1 MRLRQIMIR
10 HAGWEGNVMRRL
22 RPLAVIFCVMVMAG
36 HAFAASKRAFIV
48 GNDSYEN
55 VVALQKAR
63 NDAQTI
69 AKTVQGLGF
78 KVSLHLDLDRKSLS
92 NALNLFEQSISE
104 GDEVFFF
111 FSGHGFEIRGINYL
125 LPTDVPEAGPGQ
137 ETVVRDAAFDAD
149 DVIERLRG
157 RGARVTIAVIDACRD
172 NPFAADGVRSLP
184 GSRGLA
190 QMAPAEGVFILMSA
204 GNKQMALD
212 RLSDADKDPN
222 SVFTR
227 FFVRELVKPGQT
239 LVQTAKRTQVA
250 VRELAK
256 TVGFDQ
262 TPAYYDQVI
271 GDVILVKNGPASA
284 DVAEANTAQ
293 SGSGTI
299 TLPSTLQLSP
309 SVSVG
314 PGVTLG
320 PGVMIGGKQAELL
333 VQEQQNLQGANNP
346 ALGAVQLA
354 LAAAEKAKQQAN
366 AALGNTP
373 GPVALLSP
381 TPELAPGANGQG
393 NSGQPP
399 IANFTRSNQGWMV
412 TFSVAEPAVSI
423 AYRFDGKGEFTDLG
437 QLDFLDQ
444 RTGQRMPN
452 PNLAMA
458 ANQKTTVIEVVY
470 RLADGQERGPFP
482 IRFEPETAL
491 FDMQRKTLDQIW
503 PSWVAFRDYDG
514 VMVYFTT
521 LISYR
526 CAISEVR
533 YGLDDAAPFK
543 RFNMP
548 PCNTKDPYSVPE
560 NAKIWE
566 KVPSKTSAINI
577 QLVWRDGT
585 VSDVKRIEK

>member
-1 MRLRQIMIR
+1 VII
-10 HAGWEGNVMRRL
+10 WL
-22 RPLAVIFCVMVMAG
+22 RPLAVLCILIMAG
-36 HAFAASKRAFIV
+36 PVQAATKRAFVV
-48 GNDSYEN
+48 GNDSYDN
-55 VVALQKAR
+55 VVTLQKAR
-63 NDAQTI
+63 NDAKTI

-92 NALNLFEQSISE
+92 NALNLFEQSIGT

-111 FSGHGFEIRGINYL
+111 FSGHGFEIKGVNYL

-172 NPFAADGVRSLP
+172 NPFAAEGVRSLP
-184 GSRGLA
+184 GARGLA

-227 FFVRELVKPGQT
+227 FFVRELVKPDQT
-239 LVQTAKRTQVA
+239 LVQTAKKTQVA

-256 TVGFDQ
+256 TVGFEQ

-271 GDVILVKNGPASA
+271 GDVVLVNSNPGTAEVA
-284 DVAEANTAQ
+284 DANTSQAV
-293 SGSGTI
+293 SGTI
-299 TLPSTLQLSP
+299 TLPSKLQLSP

-320 PGVMIGGKQAELL
+320 PGVTISGKQPELL
-333 VQEQQNLQGANNP
+333 IQEQQNLQGANNP

-354 LAAAEKAKQQAN
+354 MQAAERAKQQAN
-366 AALGNTP
+366 AAVDNAASNA
-373 GPVALLSP
+373 ALLSP
-381 TPELAPGANGQG
+381 TPELGQVG
-393 NSGQPP
+393 SGQEGGGQASLGQPP
-399 IANFTRSNQGWMV
+399 IANFTRSNQGWIA

-423 AYRFDGKGEFTDLG
+423 AYRFGGKGEFIDLG
-437 QLDFLDQ
+437 QMDFLDP

-470 RLADGQERGPFP
+470 RLADGKERGPFP

-491 FDMQRKTLDQIW
+491 FDMQKKTLDQIW
-503 PSWVAFRDYDG
+503 PSWIAFRDYKG
-514 VMVYFTT
+514 LTIYFST
-521 LISYR
+521 LITYR

-533 YGLDDAAPFK
+533 YGLDDAEPLK

-548 PCNTKDPYSVPE
+548 PCNAKDPYSIPE

-566 KVPSKTSAINI
+566 KVPSKTSAVNI

-585 VSDVKRIEK
+585 ISDVKRIEK